1 MESTPKSYCSE
12 GNDIH
17 GKGFADEQS
26 EESSLR
32 RNIAKSSKQ
41 VIRRVESQES
51 ESSLYTTES
60 NSYNKVNGK
69 YLKLLAHDG
78 HQKHYDAH
86 HSYVRAEQKEGKP
99 RKKNSKHEPKEGMPK
114 VSKLESLFRP
124 IMPALSTDDAQSE
137 HSYDHYE
144 IKVTESAPG
153 AIQAVA
159 PGFRRTTSQDANDA
173 SPSASVLSIDSQ
185 RERPSSA
192 GKSMVSNQARHN
204 SEFLF
209 TDDYG
214 PVVVAKKA
222 GNARDDGTISIS
234 TAASRSRLAQ
244 KYTQKGVSIS
254 VKNLGK
260 ENDDVS
266 FDSHGTRSDRRV
278 RFSEGSFRTRLM
290 KQRGQVLDNK
300 EHPYDETGSVGKA
313 RAEIEERDDEET
325 EVEEA
330 PQASFAKN
338 ERPHTKYHKFA
349 PNVTRVHS
357 VDESIDLPEIES
369 KMSNVSL
376 STNESS
382 RKSLESARSVQSHH
396 SISGSILEE
405 DERTEVS
412 RDASIHWTKTETGVT
427 PFVRGK
433 STANPTKSPY
443 YRYKDAKTKF
453 NTQNR
458 VEPKIIPK
466 KVKSPRK
473 SPRRNPSKSPAKIL
487 RKGSGGLVSMRIH
500 ELNTRVTEVR
510 KLKRMRKKKTNPRL
524 HTHNF
529 DNTQPVRSRALIN
542 YKTNFGSAD
551 LQKSNNMMAAKF
563 NMIPDVGDD
572 DDDST
577 TFSPVNNQK
586 LTVSS
591 GKEYA
596 EDDDVSRN
604 TEDDDVSRMSE
615 VTGATFAT
623 VRQQRASIATVR
635 QQRGSVATVQQQ
647 RGLPIYKQRDS
658 SEVSMASRTTASSGL
673 TNVKKQV
680 FRKSDGT
687 RSIQS
692 TSNNTTLST
701 LIHNENTIASK
712 KTILAP
718 PTRGTPLMKWRTLAA
733 AAAEKDSLKMSSTKK
748 PRKKLGTRNMN
759 VANQY
764 EIYGFKD

>member
-1 MESTPKSYCSE
+1 
-12 GNDIH
+12 
-17 GKGFADEQS
+17 
-26 EESSLR
+26 
-32 RNIAKSSKQ
+32 
-41 VIRRVESQES
+41 
-51 ESSLYTTES
+51 
-60 NSYNKVNGK
+60 
-69 YLKLLAHDG
+69 
-78 HQKHYDAH
+78 
-86 HSYVRAEQKEGKP
+86 
-99 RKKNSKHEPKEGMPK
+99 
-114 VSKLESLFRP
+114 
-124 IMPALSTDDAQSE
+124 
-137 HSYDHYE
+137 
-144 IKVTESAPG
+144 
-153 AIQAVA
+153 
-159 PGFRRTTSQDANDA
+159 
-173 SPSASVLSIDSQ
+173 
-185 RERPSSA
+185 
-192 GKSMVSNQARHN
+192 
-204 SEFLF
+204 
-209 TDDYG
+209 
-214 PVVVAKKA
+214 
-222 GNARDDGTISIS
+222 
-234 TAASRSRLAQ
+234 
-244 KYTQKGVSIS
+244 
-254 VKNLGK
+254 
-260 ENDDVS
+260 
-266 FDSHGTRSDRRV
+266 
-278 RFSEGSFRTRLM
+278 
-290 KQRGQVLDNK
+290 
-300 EHPYDETGSVGKA
+300 
-313 RAEIEERDDEET
+313 
-325 EVEEA
+325 
-330 PQASFAKN
+330 
-338 ERPHTKYHKFA
+338 
-349 PNVTRVHS
+349 
-357 VDESIDLPEIES
+357 
-369 KMSNVSL
+369 
-376 STNESS
+376 
-382 RKSLESARSVQSHH
+382 
-396 SISGSILEE
+396 
-405 DERTEVS
+405 
-412 RDASIHWTKTETGVT
+412 
-427 PFVRGK
+427 
-433 STANPTKSPY
+433 
-443 YRYKDAKTKF
+443 
-453 NTQNR
+453 
-458 VEPKIIPK
+458 
-466 KVKSPRK
+466 
-473 SPRRNPSKSPAKIL
+473 
-487 RKGSGGLVSMRIH
+487 
-500 ELNTRVTEVR
+500 
-510 KLKRMRKKKTNPRL
+510 MRKKKTNPRL

-701 LIHNENTIASK
+701 LIHNENTIAST